1 MKKIVMILLVFFLI
15 PVTAY
20 AATGDNDS
28 KDNVS
33 KLQEDSKIERLYDY
47 INGMK
52 NEYDI
57 MKDLKPKD
65 YVNSF
70 LKTGNGTSNSSK
82 ITKAIT
88 GFIFIELQASIKT
101 IVIIIIIAVLAALIH
116 NLQGA
121 FTNEKLSNIAYFS
134 CYSLLIIVVFQS
146 FYIGVDLAKETIVRM
161 TDFMAALV
169 PVLMFL
175 LASVGGVTQAAVL
188 DPIVIGAVNIG
199 ARIYVNLIIPM
210 ILMGFVLQFVNNI
223 SEEYKIDRL
232 TKLINQLALWA
243 QGILMTIFIGIMT
256 IRGITTKTIDE
267 VAVKVSKY
275 AIDNFVPIVG
285 KSLSDAIST
294 VAGYSLLL
302 KNALSGLG
310 LMIIVGIVLLPI
322 IKIFIMSLL
331 FKFTAALV
339 EPISDK
345 RIVSVI
351 TAAGESLVLIMSC
364 LISVSL
370 MFFIMVSIIATT
382 GKAIMG

>member
-1 MKKIVMILLVFFLI
+1 MPI
-15 PVTAY
+15 TAR
-20 AATGDNDS
+20 AASEQNG
-28 KDNVS
+28 VS
-33 KLQEDSKIERLYDY
+33 VQDDSKIQNLYKY
-47 INGMK
+47 ISDMK
-52 NEYDI
+52 SDFEIINNVD
-57 MKDLKPKD
+57 PKD
-65 YVNSF
+65 YINSF
-70 LKTGNGTSNSSK
+70 LKSGKGTVNSSK
-82 ITKAIT
+82 ISKVVIN
-88 GFIFIELQASIKT
+88 FVFKELQASMKT
-101 IVIIIIIAVLAALIH
+101 IMLIIIIAVLAALIN
-116 NLQGA
+116 NLQRA
-121 FTNEKLSNIAYFS
+121 FSNEKLSNIAYFA
-134 CYSLLIIVVFQS
+134 CYSLLIIVVAKS
-146 FYIGVDLAKETIVRM
+146 FYIGVDLAKETILRM
-161 TDFMAALV
+161 TDFMAALI

-188 DPIVIGAVNIG
+188 DPIIIAAVNIG

-210 ILMGFVLQFVNNI
+210 ILMGFALQFVNNI

-243 QGILMTIFIGIMT
+243 QGILMTVFIGIIT
-256 IRGITTKTIDE
+256 LRGITSKTIDL

-310 LMIIVGIVLLPI
+310 LVIIVAIVLLPI

-331 FKFTAALV
+331 YKFTAALI

-345 RIVSVI
+345 RIVNVI

-364 LISVSL
+364 LISVSV

-382 GKAIMG
+382 GKAIMGG